1 MRRREFLALIGM
13 AAWSSS
19 ARAQQPELPVVG
31 FLNSVSAAQG
41 RPLATSFLEG
51 LKESGFVEGESV
63 TVEYRWADGQY
74 NRLPALASDL
84 VNRRVAVLV
93 ATGGGPA
100 GLAAKAA
107 TDTIP
112 IVFVG
117 TDPVKLG
124 LVSSYSRPGG
134 NVTGVDLFSTTVGP
148 KRLEMLRELVPRAR
162 VIGFLVNSDNPNAES
177 QTGET
182 RIAAE
187 ALGLQLEALTA
198 NRASGFDALF
208 SSLKARGVDALLVG
222 ADPFFNSQRE
232 VIVALAAQ
240 YRVPTVYQWREFTE
254 AGGLMSY
261 GTSITDVYR
270 RAGIYAGRILK
281 GADPADLPVVQPT
294 KFELVVNLN
303 TAKALGL
310 EVPAPLLSQT
320 DEVIE

>member
-13 AAWSSS
+13 AAWSTS

-31 FLNSVSAAQG
+31 FLNSVSMAQG

-74 NRLPALASDL
+74 NRLPALAADL

-112 IVFVG
+112 IVFIG

-162 VIGFLVNSDNPNAES
+162 VIGLLVNSDNPNAKS
-177 QTGET
+177 QTDET

-187 ALGLQLEALTA
+187 ALGLKLEALTA

-208 SSLKARGVDALLVG
+208 SSLKPRGIDALLVG

-232 VIVALAAQ
+232 VIVALAAR
-240 YRVPTVYQWREFTE
+240 YRVPTVYQWREFAE

-294 KFELVVNLN
+294 KFELVVNLK

-310 EVPAPLLSQT
+310 EVPALLLSQT